1 MKLLEVYL
9 QKHNTNM
16 NQMHHISGLPETTV
30 RNLNK
35 KPLENW
41 TMKQIDAV
49 SQTVN
54 KSREIVIGELERLNS
69 ENLNVLGRYDLQQRR
84 YIGNKT
90 KILKW
95 ISGLVDEYTTGN
107 SFFDVF
113 AGTGVVTKEFINK
126 FDKFIINDFLFSN
139 NVIYKAFFGPQE
151 YNSEKLLELR
161 ELYNKIE
168 KREYDNTYLEDNYGG
183 KFFSNF
189 DAIKIGEIRERIDR
203 NTEINE
209 RERAILITSLLYSL
223 DNIANTVGHYD
234 AYRRNNDI
242 VDKFKFELINPLR
255 ECGKDFSIFR
265 RDANQLVREVE
276 ADVAF
281 IDPPYNSRQYS
292 RFYHVLESITKWDK
306 PMLSGVAMKP
316 PIENMSAYSK
326 VAAPKMFDDL
336 ISNLN
341 VNYIV
346 VTYNNTYNS
355 KSSSSKNKITHEQII
370 ESLNRVGNTR
380 QFEQAYKF
388 FNTGKTDL
396 KDHKEFVFITEVG
409 VFNDRID
416 ERKIRN
422 K

>member
-1 MKLLEVYL
+1 MKLLEIYL
-9 QKHNTNM
+9 QQYNTNM

-35 KPLENW
+35 KPLEKW
-41 TMKQIDAV
+41 TVKQIDAV

-54 KSREIVIGELERLNS
+54 KSREMVICELDKLNS
-69 ENLNVLGRYDLQQRR
+69 ENFKSLGRYDLQQRR

-95 ISGLVDEYTTGN
+95 IRGLVDEYTTGN

-113 AGTGVVTKEFINK
+113 AGTGVVTKEFVNK
-126 FDKFIINDFLFSN
+126 YDKFIVNDFLFSN
-139 NVIYKAFFGPQE
+139 NIIFEAFFGSQE
-151 YNSEKLLELR
+151 YNSEKLLELKKI
-161 ELYNKIE
+161 YNKIK
-168 KREYDNTYLEDNYGG
+168 KREYDDTYLEDNYGSR
-183 KFFSNF
+183 FFSNF
-189 DAIKIGEIRERIDR
+189 DAMRIGEIRERIEK

-234 AYRRNNDI
+234 AYRKNSDI
-242 VDKFKFELINPLR
+242 FDKFKFELINPINKK
-255 ECGKDFSIFR
+255 GKEFSIFR
-265 RDANQLVREVE
+265 KDANQLVREVK

-306 PMLSGVAMKP
+306 PILSGVAMKP
-316 PIENMSAYSK
+316 PVENMSAYSK

-355 KSSSSKNKITHEQII
+355 KSSSSKNKITHEQIL
-370 ESLNRVGNTR
+370 ESLKKVGNTR
-380 QFEQAYKF
+380 QFEQSYKF

-396 KDHKEFVFITEVG
+396 KNHKEFVFITEVG
-409 VFNDRID
+409 VFNDNIY
-416 ERKIRN
+416 ERKTKN

>member
-1 MKLLEVYL
+1 MRLLETYL
-9 QKHNTNM
+9 QQHNTNM

-35 KPLENW
+35 KSLEKW
-41 TMKQIDAV
+41 TVKQIDAV

-54 KSREIVIGELERLNS
+54 KSREMVIWDLERLNS
-69 ENLNVLGRYDLQQRR
+69 ENFKSLGRYDIQQRR

-95 ISGLVDEYTTGN
+95 IRGLVDEYTRGS

-113 AGTGVVTKEFINK
+113 AGTGVITKEFINK

-139 NVIYKAFFGPQE
+139 NIIYKAFFGSQE
-151 YNSEKLLELR
+151 YNSEKLLELKQV
-161 ELYNKIE
+161 YNRIE
-168 KREYDNTYLEDNYGG
+168 NREYDDTYLEDNYGSR
-183 KFFSNF
+183 FFSNF
-189 DAIKIGEIRERIDR
+189 DAIKIGEIRERIER

-234 AYRRNNDI
+234 AYRKTNDI
-242 VDKFKFELINPLR
+242 VDKFKFELINPLN
-255 ECGKDFSIFR
+255 ESEKEFSIFR
-265 RDANQLVREVE
+265 RDANQLVREVK

-316 PIENMSAYSK
+316 PVENMSTYSK

-370 ESLNRVGNTR
+370 ESLKKVGNTR
-380 QFEQAYKF
+380 QFEKSYKF

-409 VFNDRID
+409 VFNDSIY
-416 ERKIRN
+416 ERKIEN

>member
-1 MKLLEVYL
+1 MRLLETYL
-9 QKHNTNM
+9 QRHNTNM

-35 KPLENW
+35 KSLEKW
-41 TMKQIDAV
+41 TVKQIDAV
-49 SQTVN
+49 SLTVN
-54 KSREIVIGELERLNS
+54 KSREIVILELEKLNS
-69 ENLNVLGRYDLQQRR
+69 ENFKSLGRYDLQQRR

-95 ISGLVDEYTTGN
+95 IRGLVDEYTIGD

-113 AGTGVVTKEFINK
+113 AGTGVVTREFIND
-126 FDKFIINDFLFSN
+126 FNKFIINDFLYSN
-139 NVIYKAFFGPQE
+139 NIIYKAFFGSQK
-151 YNSEKLLELR
+151 YNSDKLLELKQV
-161 ELYNKIE
+161 YNKIE
-168 KREYDNTYLEDNYGG
+168 NRKYDDNYLEYNYGS
-183 KFFSNF
+183 KFFSNL
-189 DAIKIGEIRERIDR
+189 DAMKIGEIRERIER

-234 AYRRNNDI
+234 AYRKTNDI
-242 VDKFKFELINPLR
+242 VDKFKFELINPVN
-255 ECGKDFSIFR
+255 ENGKEFSIFR
-265 RDANQLVREVE
+265 KDANELVREVK

-306 PMLSGVAMKP
+306 PILSGVAMKP
-316 PIENMSAYSK
+316 PIENISTYSK
-326 VAAPKMFDDL
+326 VAAPQMFDDL

-341 VNYIV
+341 VNYII

-370 ESLNRVGNTR
+370 ESLKKVGKTR
-380 QFEQAYKF
+380 QFEQSYKF

-409 VFNDRID
+409 VFNDSFYK
-416 ERKIRN
+416 RKN
-422 K
+422 ENE